1 MNLNAPLT
9 AGADVSRGMP
19 ASPVARLDAASAA
32 VVSLREEQRRLQR
45 LGLETPLARCH
56 QQLRYW
62 SFVRALCSLAPEVQA

>member
-32 VVSLREEQRRLQR
+32 
-45 LGLETPLARCH
+45 GT
-56 QQLRYW
+56 
-62 SFVRALCSLAPEVQA
+62 